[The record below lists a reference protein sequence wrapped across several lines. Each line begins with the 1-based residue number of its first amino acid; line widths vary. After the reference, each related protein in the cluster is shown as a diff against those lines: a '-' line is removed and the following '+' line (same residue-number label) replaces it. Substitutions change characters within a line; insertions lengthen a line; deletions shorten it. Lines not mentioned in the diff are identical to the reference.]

1 MIKARQSVQD
11 VAAYP
16 LIATTRKDKIRLDLN
31 ESLWGCSPTVMEA
44 LNRIDDLE
52 VIAYPDYNGF
62 MKQLSQFLE
71 VPQEQLLISNGAD
84 DAIRAV
90 MQTFID
96 PADQVLL
103 AYPSFGMIDLHARVV
118 GADVQQIVYEAD
130 LSFPIDKFIAEINDA
145 TRLVAVVR
153 PDSPCGAVISRE
165 QLIRLLEHT
174 PNTLVMLDETYTHFL
189 GESCLDLQAKYDNLI
204 VLRSFSKAYGLAGL
218 RIGVTA
224 ACPAFIEQMRKVN
237 PPFSVNGLAVIAA
250 SAAMSDKSFLEGVV
264 AELEVERNYVRVGFE
279 KLGLECR
286 GAAANFHLLQIGDES
301 DRVHKALIDR
311 GILVKNLN
319 KLPNLGGCFR
329 VAIGMREQNDA
340 LLNALAEVLSPQAIL
355 FDMDGVLVDES
366 RSYRMAIKQTAEHFL
381 GADVSFEQI
390 ESLKRRGGFNNDW
403 DCTEALL
410 AERGKPTDRDK
421 IIDVFQKIYRGANFD
436 GLIAGEEWLLSAQLL
451 ADLASRYSLGVVTGR
466 PREEAEYVLRRHD
479 SAGHIKALIAMEDM
493 GEKQKPQPH
502 GLQLA
507 KQKLGVH
514 RAIYLGDTVDDMK
527 AAKSAGMRAIGVL
540 APQSQHDKEMETL
553 LAAEGAASVLTN
565 VNQLKEVL

>member
-1 MIKARQSVQD
+1 MIKARQSVRN

-31 ESLWGCSPTVMEA
+31 ESLWGCSPTVMKA
-44 LNRIDDLE
+44 LNAIEDLE
-52 VIAYPDYNGF
+52 VIAYPDYNAF
-62 MKQLSQFLE
+62 MQQLSQFLD
-71 VPQEQLLISNGAD
+71 VPEEQLLISNGAD

-96 PADQVLL
+96 PADKVLL

-118 GADVQQIVYEAD
+118 GADVQHIVYEAD
-130 LSFPIDKFIAEINDA
+130 LAFPIEKFIAEINDA
-145 TRLVAVVR
+145 TRLAAVVR

-165 QLIRLLEHT
+165 QLIRLLEHA

-189 GESCLDLQAKYDNLI
+189 GESCLDLLDKYNNLI

-224 ACPAFIEQMRKVN
+224 ASSAFIKQMRKVN

-250 SAAMSDKSFLEGVV
+250 SAAMNDNTFLENVI
-264 AELEVERNYVRVGFE
+264 AELEVERNYVRAGFE
-279 KLGLECR
+279 KLGLKCR

-329 VAIGMREQNDA
+329 VAIGKREQNDA
-340 LLNALAEVLSPQAIL
+340 LLNALAKVLSPQAIL

-366 RSYRMAIKQTAEHFL
+366 QSYRMAIKQTAEHFL
-381 GADVSFEQI
+381 SAEVSFEEI
-390 ESLKRRGGFNNDW
+390 EALKRRGGFNNDW

-410 AERGKPTDRDK
+410 AERGRPTDRAK
-421 IIDVFQKIYRGANFD
+421 IIDVFQKIYRGDNFD
-436 GLIAGEEWLLSAQLL
+436 GLIAGEKWLLSAELL

-466 PREEAEYVLRRHD
+466 PREEAEHVLRRHD
-479 SAGHIKALIAMEDM
+479 SGEHIKVLVALEDM
-493 GEKQKPQPH
+493 GEHQKPHPN
-502 GLQLA
+502 GLELA
-507 KQKLGVH
+507 KQKLAVH

-527 AAKSAGMRAIGVL
+527 AAKAAGMRAVGVL
-540 APQSQHDKEMETL
+540 APQAQQDKGMETL
-553 LAAEGAASVLTN
+553 LIAEGASSVLRSI
-565 VNQLKEVL
+565 NQLKEVL